1 MARQRG
7 AIIRRGK
14 IYYIKYRTPAGKQK
28 WESGFPNRSQAQQRL
43 NQLLGE
49 ITHGSYVEP
58 KSTKFEK
65 FAEEWLESRVAVRGS
80 TLSSYGSIV
89 RRRLIPHFGKMNLSE
104 IGYDQVQNFVNDLAK
119 EVSVKTVHNVIV
131 CLRVMLVGKKGASAI
146 KRGFLRHDP
155 TRGVELPARD
165 QKQIVPP
172 SREEVWKLIDAAEEL
187 GGPGR
192 GIVFVD
198 AFTGLRRNE
207 ILALRYSDIDWTN
220 KELVISKAV
229 SKTKASDGARKWEW
243 QIGQPKS
250 RKSNRRVAAPE
261 AVLEFLRR
269 LRAEA
274 KDPSGLVF
282 VGPDGKRMDP
292 DYFDEF
298 VFGRISTHA
307 GLSRVRFHDLR
318 HFFASMLI
326 AHGESA
332 KYVCDQMGHSSIQ
345 VTFDTYGHLF
355 PNSREAAAKKL
366 QQAMFTG
373 RKNGFDSNLVAKS
386 GKRGRRK
393 PKSENEE

>member
-14 IYYIKYRTPAGKQK
+14 IYYIRYRTPAGKQK

-89 RRRLIPHFGKMNLSE
+89 RRRLIPQFGKMTLSE
-104 IGYDQVQNFVNDLAK
+104 IGYNQVQNFVNELAN
-119 EVSVKTVHNVIV
+119 EVSVKTLHNIIV
-131 CLRVMLVGKKGASAI
+131 CLRVMLVGKKGASAL

-155 TRGVELPARD
+155 TRGVEMPARD
-165 QKQIVPP
+165 HKQISPP
-172 SREEVWKLIDAAEEL
+172 TPEQVWTLIDTAEEL
-187 GGPGR
+187 GGPGCD
-192 GIVFVD
+192 IIFLD

-207 ILALRYSDIDWTN
+207 ILAFQYTDVDWTN
-220 KELVISKAV
+220 KELIINKAV
-229 SKTKASDGARKWEW
+229 SKTKVSDGVRKWEW

-261 AVLEFLRR
+261 AVLERLHR
-269 LRAEA
+269 LRAGS

-282 VGPDGKRMDP
+282 AGPDGNCMDP

-298 VFGRISTHA
+298 IFGRISSQA
-307 GLSRVRFHDLR
+307 GLPNVRFHDLR

-326 AHGESA
+326 AQGESA

-355 PNSREAAAKKL
+355 PNSRETAAKKL

-373 RKNGFDSNLVAKS
+373 RKNGFGSSLVAKPR
-386 GKRGRRK
+386 KRSKRK
-393 PKSENEE
+393 PKALDKP

>member
-14 IYYIKYRTPAGKQK
+14 TYYVKYRTPSGKQK
-28 WESGFPNRSQAQQRL
+28 WESGFSNRSQAQQRL

-49 ITHGSYVEP
+49 IGHGSYVEP
-58 KSTKFEK
+58 KAIRFEK

-89 RRRLIPHFGKMNLSE
+89 RRRLIPYFGKMSLSE
-104 IGYDQVQNFVNDLAK
+104 IGYDLVQNFVNELAK
-119 EVSVKTVHNVIV
+119 QVSVKTLHNVII
-131 CLRVMLVGKKGASAI
+131 CLRVMLVGKKGASAV

-155 TRGVELPARD
+155 TRGIEMPAMD

-172 SREEVWKLIDAAEEL
+172 TREEVWKLVDAAEEL
-187 GGPGR
+187 GGIGR
-192 GIVFVD
+192 DMVFID

-207 ILALRYSDIDWTN
+207 ILALQYTDIDWTN
-220 KELVISKAV
+220 KEVVINRAV
-229 SKTKASDGARKWEW
+229 SKTKVSDGVRKWEW
-243 QIGQPKS
+243 QVGPPKS
-250 RKSNRRVAAPE
+250 RKSNRRVAAAD
-261 AVLEFLRR
+261 AVLELLRR
-269 LRAEA
+269 LRSKAE
-274 KDPSGLVF
+274 DTFGPVF
-282 VGPDGKRMDP
+282 RGPEGKRMDP

-298 VFGRISTHA
+298 IFGRIAAHA

-326 AHGESA
+326 AQGESA

-355 PNSREAAAKKL
+355 PNSRETAAKKL
-366 QQAMFTG
+366 QQATFTG
-373 RKNGFDSNLVAKS
+373 RKTEFGSKTP
-386 GKRGRRK
+386 KTREKGRAAWK
-393 PKSENEE
+393 

>member
-104 IGYDQVQNFVNDLAK
+104 IGYDQVQNFVNGLAK

-165 QKQIVPP
+165 Q
-172 SREEVWKLIDAAEEL
+172 
-187 GGPGR
+187 
-192 GIVFVD
+192 
-198 AFTGLRRNE
+198 
-207 ILALRYSDIDWTN
+207 
-220 KELVISKAV
+220 
-229 SKTKASDGARKWEW
+229 
-243 QIGQPKS
+243 
-250 RKSNRRVAAPE
+250 
-261 AVLEFLRR
+261 
-269 LRAEA
+269 
-274 KDPSGLVF
+274 
-282 VGPDGKRMDP
+282 
-292 DYFDEF
+292 
-298 VFGRISTHA
+298 
-307 GLSRVRFHDLR
+307 
-318 HFFASMLI
+318 
-326 AHGESA
+326 
-332 KYVCDQMGHSSIQ
+332 
-345 VTFDTYGHLF
+345 
-355 PNSREAAAKKL
+355 
-366 QQAMFTG
+366 
-373 RKNGFDSNLVAKS
+373 NL
-386 GKRGRRK
+386 GRRYG
-393 PKSENEE
+393 N